1 MAVMAAAIV
10 MTTAAAMATTD
21 DANDDPGAS
30 ACGRPLPLGRLLR
43 SMAQSGPDSETD
55 HDTGDAGDGPGDDD
69 PDGFTPDADATD
81 TAEST
86 TDEDEDEGEWQFG
99 LDEVGPDGIVESE
112 PEPLEPGT
120 PTIENVF
127 FVLVGVVGTLL
138 LLWTV
143 V

>member
-1 MAVMAAAIV
+1 
-10 MTTAAAMATTD
+10 
-21 DANDDPGAS
+21 
-30 ACGRPLPLGRLLR
+30 
-43 SMAQSGPDSETD
+43 MAQSGPDSETD
-55 HDTGDAGDGPGDDD
+55 HDTAGAGDGSGDDD
-69 PDGFTPDADATD
+69 PGGFTPDADATD
-81 TAEST
+81 TAEQT
-86 TDEDEDEGEWQFG
+86 TAGDEDEGEWQFG

-127 FVLVGVVGTLL
+127 FVLVGVAGTLL